1 MSTLWIW
8 THWTQGFFLPSFPLI
23 YTHIGLVIDNTVFI
37 GGVFLA
43 FLLHLF
49 FILST
54 QKTNDWCYNTMAP
67 HLTFQP
73 IHAQLQNQRHHLNE
87 VFIVSSISLNDATS
101 TKVMLAVMRNNS
113 SMEYGL
119 NGNGCTW
126 MDGVINRQGRYFVQ
140 MLLRVRIT
148 WFMLDHKEVYS
159 LCRDLCFSGSWNP
172 VMVRSVE

>member
-8 THWTQGFFLPSFPLI
+8 THWTQSSFLPSDIHTHRASNWQYSVYWRSFP
-23 YTHIGLVIDNTVFI
+23 V
-37 GGVFLA
+37 

-49 FILST
+49 FIRS
-54 QKTNDWCYNTMAP
+54 KKNDWCYNTMAP

-126 MDGVINRQGRYFVQ
+126 MDDVINRQGRYFVQ
-140 MLLRVRIT
+140 ILLRVRIT
-148 WFMLDHKEVYS
+148 WFMLDHEEVYS
-159 LCRDLCFSGSWNP
+159 LCRNLCLSASRNP